1 VIAHAAEQRFEICPA
16 ATGTGTSRKLASLR
30 LGVMAAQGNRSELSV
45 VSVAEFEV
53 EERRGD
59 IIVKAAGF
67 LAVYFKPP
75 AANQGRTRPP
85 PHHRLEPGRPAR
97 IAVQKADRMFAPRGE
112 GADRW
117 QQGEK

>member
-1 VIAHAAEQRFEICPA
+1 MIAHAAEQRFEICPA

-30 LGVMAAQGNRSELSV
+30 LGVMAEQGNRSELSV

-67 LAVYFKPP
+67 LAVYFKPSNKP
-75 AANQGRTRPP
+75 QLVLKRRSETDDHELLARAWQAANTK
-85 PHHRLEPGRPAR
+85 AR
-97 IAVQKADRMFAPRGE
+97 ELGWIV
-112 GADRW
+112 
-117 QQGEK
+117 